1 MMEWVQSW
9 GAVTLA
15 GVAMFTSLRAYVYSK
30 RAATAE
36 MNRRRAARIA
46 GEQRLPGIAY
56 RMDHD
61 GGVQCLAVRP
71 GEPIPTGYLWTPA
84 AKNGVG

>member
-1 MMEWVQSW
+1 VIVWLQSW

-36 MNRRRAARIA
+36 MNRRRAALS
-46 GEQRLPGIAY
+46 G
-56 RMDHD
+56 
-61 GGVQCLAVRP
+61 
-71 GEPIPTGYLWTPA
+71 
-84 AKNGVG
+84 